1 MPEKLPDDYNDIID
15 LPHHRSVRHAPM
27 ERLKRAAQFA
37 PFAALSGYEEVI
49 AAAVRQHETNNEEN

>member
-15 LPHHRSVRHAPM
+15 LPHHRSVRHAP
-27 ERLKRAAQFA
+27 QFA